1 MTWLKSKTLK
11 ASTPVCFVDA
21 SKSLQLP
28 SNVNVSMP
36 YTCEHS
42 EALTVDKVYSSITVD
57 QVSGKDEL
65 KGGSS
70 YESTTYWFLACTA
83 EKLSVNL
90 SIISLASEHHSF
102 Q

>member
-36 YTCEHS
+36 YIREHS
-42 EALTVDKVYSSITVD
+42 KALTVDKVYSRSAVD
-57 QVSGKDEL
+57 QV
-65 KGGSS
+65 
-70 YESTTYWFLACTA
+70 
-83 EKLSVNL
+83 
-90 SIISLASEHHSF
+90 
-102 Q
+102 